1 MQSFKLITRI
11 VVRII
16 ALLVLSDMHVVQMII
31 DNNDM
36 KKLVFLEWGHRLV
49 TLGAPAETNLLVK
62 FGIALKT

>member
-1 MQSFKLITRI
+1 MITRI

-36 KKLVFLEWGHRLV
+36 KKLAFLERGYHLV
-49 TLGAPAETNLLVK
+49 TLGSPAETNLLVK